1 VRRGVPVVKAR
12 AVQCGGRVGES
23 KALLR
28 ARDARPATACFARRV
43 SRAFPPMPPQLLF
56 DISGIDL
63 NNVIYDKKA
72 ILEVNPQRGTFEQ
85 LDGIVYADADL
96 GRIIGF
102 KDVRADEFW
111 VKDHIPGRP
120 LLPGVLM
127 IEAAAQVSGFFTA
140 KFVGWGGFIG
150 FGGATDIRFRQPV
163 TPGSRLYLITQKFAE
178 RHRRIESKVQ
188 GLVNGAIVFEATI
201 IGTQLG

>member
-1 VRRGVPVVKAR
+1 
-12 AVQCGGRVGES
+12 
-23 KALLR
+23 
-28 ARDARPATACFARRV
+28 
-43 SRAFPPMPPQLLF
+43 MPPQVLYDL
-56 DISGIDL
+56 SGIDL
-63 NNVIYDKKA
+63 NKVIYDKKA

-85 LDGIVYADADL
+85 LDGIVYTDPER

-102 KDVRADEFW
+102 KDVRHDEFW

-127 IEAAAQVSGFFTA
+127 IEAAAQVSGFYTA
-140 KFVGWGGFIG
+140 KFMGWGGFIG

-163 TPGSRLYLITQKFAE
+163 TPGSRMYFLTQKIAH
-178 RHRRIESKVQ
+178 RHRRVECKVQ
-188 GLVNGAIVFEATI
+188 GLVNGTLVFEASI